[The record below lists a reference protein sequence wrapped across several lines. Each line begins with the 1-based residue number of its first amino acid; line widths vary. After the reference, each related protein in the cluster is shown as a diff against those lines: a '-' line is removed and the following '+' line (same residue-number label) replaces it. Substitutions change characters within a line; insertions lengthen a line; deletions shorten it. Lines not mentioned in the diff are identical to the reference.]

1 MGFSTGTRH
10 QTTRRTTGRGG
21 FTVTELLMVIVMIG
35 ILGAVMVPRITRLTA
50 RNKASEASAVVQRDL
65 ERAFSIAARL
75 RRAVVLTADNAGLY
89 YQISDAAKGTVRLNR
104 NLRQGAE
111 VGVETMTFSPTTI
124 TVQPNG
130 IASAPLT
137 VTLSSH
143 GAVRTITMT
152 RVGLIRRTR

>member
-1 MGFSTGTRH
+1 MGRSTGTRH
-10 QTTRRTTGRGG
+10 RATRRATGRGG

-50 RNKASEASAVVQRDL
+50 RNKASEAAAVVQRDL

-75 RRAVVLTADNAGLY
+75 RKAVVLTADNAGLY
-89 YQISDAAKGTVRLNR
+89 YQIADAVGGTVRVNR

-111 VGVETMTFSPTTI
+111 VGVESMIFSPTTI

-137 VTLSSH
+137 VKLRSH
-143 GAVRTITMT
+143 GAVRTVTMT

>member
-1 MGFSTGTRH
+1 MGISTKARH
-10 QTTRRTTGRGG
+10 HTTRRTTGRGG

-75 RRAVVLTADNAGLY
+75 RKAVVLTADNAGLY
-89 YQISDAAKGTVRLNR
+89 YQITDAVGGTVRVTR

-111 VGVETMTFSPTTI
+111 IGVESMVFSPTTI

-143 GAVRTITMT
+143 GAVRTVTMT